1 MSYFKLIN
9 GIKDT
14 LRTDARVITITEGY
28 VDRVDEYKQNIP
40 IMAHI
45 IVDGG
50 TVEDNL
56 NVYGVEVMVLDIVS
70 ENNNITVEKF
80 LGNDNLQEVYNNTDN
95 IIRRFFML
103 MRRNAEGE
111 SIYIDGQP
119 TFEKVEEEETQNRL
133 AGWRLSFNVGV
144 PSSEIDVCVNP

>member
-28 VDRVDEYKQNIP
+28 VDRVDEYKQNIA

-56 NVYGVEVMVLDIVS
+56 NVF
-70 ENNNITVEKF
+70 KF
-80 LGNDNLQEVYNNTDN
+80 DFIL
-95 IIRRFFML
+95 
-103 MRRNAEGE
+103 
-111 SIYIDGQP
+111 
-119 TFEKVEEEETQNRL
+119 
-133 AGWRLSFNVGV
+133 
-144 PSSEIDVCVNP
+144 

>member
-14 LRTDARVITITEGY
+14 LRTDARVLTITEGY
-28 VDRVDEYKQNIP
+28 VDRVDEYRQNIP

-50 TVEDNL
+50 TVEENL
-56 NVYGVEVMVLDIVS
+56 NVYGVEVMVLDIVT

-103 MRRNAEGE
+103 MRRNAIGE

-119 TFEKVEEEETQNRL
+119 TFDKVLDTETQNRL
-133 AGWRLSFNVGV
+133 AGWDLTFNIGV
-144 PSSEIDVCVNP
+144 PSTEIDICVNP

>member
-1 MSYFKLIN
+1 
-9 GIKDT
+9 
-14 LRTDARVITITEGY
+14 
-28 VDRVDEYKQNIP
+28 
-40 IMAHI
+40 MAHI
-45 IVDGG
+45 IVDG

>member
-103 MRRNAEGE
+103 MRRNSIGE

-119 TFEKVEEEETQNRL
+119 TFDKVLDTETQNRL
-133 AGWRLSFNVGV
+133 AGWDLTFNIGV
-144 PSSEIDVCVNP
+144 PSPEIDVCVNP

>member
-1 MSYFKLIN
+1 
-9 GIKDT
+9 
-14 LRTDARVITITEGY
+14 
-28 VDRVDEYKQNIP
+28 
-40 IMAHI
+40 
-45 IVDGG
+45 
-50 TVEDNL
+50 
-56 NVYGVEVMVLDIVS
+56 
-70 ENNNITVEKF
+70 
-80 LGNDNLQEVYNNTDN
+80 
-95 IIRRFFML
+95 ML

>member
-28 VDRVDEYKQNIP
+28 VDRVDEYRQNIP

-50 TVEDNL
+50 TVEENL
-56 NVYGVEVMVLDIVS
+56 NVYGVEVMVLDIVT

-103 MRRNAEGE
+103 MRRNALGE

-119 TFEKVEEEETQNRL
+119 TFDKVLDTETQNRL
-133 AGWRLSFNVGV
+133 AGWDLTFNIGV
-144 PSSEIDVCVNP
+144 PSTEIDICVNP

>member
-1 MSYFKLIN
+1 
-9 GIKDT
+9 
-14 LRTDARVITITEGY
+14 
-28 VDRVDEYKQNIP
+28 
-40 IMAHI
+40 MAHI

-103 MRRNAEGE
+103 MRRNAEGQ

-133 AGWRLSFNVGV
+133 AGWRLSFNIGV
-144 PSSEIDVCVNP
+144 PSPEIDVCVNP

>member
-14 LRTDARVITITEGY
+14 LRTDARVITITEGDIDDLDAY
-28 VDRVDEYKQNIP
+28 RQNIP

-45 IVDGG
+45 VVNNG
-50 TVEDNL
+50 TIEENL
-56 NVYGVEVMVLDIVS
+56 NIYTVVVSVLDIVT
-70 ENNNITVEKF
+70 ENNNITQEKF

-103 MRRNAEGE
+103 MRRNSIGE

-119 TFEKVEEEETQNRL
+119 TFDKVLDTETQNRL
-133 AGWRLSFNVGV
+133 AGWDLTFNIGV
-144 PSSEIDVCVNP
+144 PSPEIDVCVNP

>member
-14 LRTDARVITITEGY
+14 LRTDFRIKTITEGY
-28 VDRVDEYKQNIP
+28 VDRVDEYKQNIA

-50 TVEDNL
+50 TVEENL
-56 NVYGVEVMVLDIVS
+56 NVYGVEVMVLDIVT

-95 IIRRFFML
+95 II
-103 MRRNAEGE
+103 
-111 SIYIDGQP
+111 
-119 TFEKVEEEETQNRL
+119 NR
-133 AGWRLSFNVGV
+133 
-144 PSSEIDVCVNP
+144 I

>member
-28 VDRVDEYKQNIP
+28 VD
-40 IMAHI
+40 
-45 IVDGG
+45 G
-50 TVEDNL
+50 TIEENL
-56 NVYGVEVMVLDIVS
+56 NIYTVVVSVLDIVT
-70 ENNNITVEKF
+70 ENNNITQEKF

-103 MRRNAEGE
+103 MRRNSIGE

-119 TFEKVEEEETQNRL
+119 TFDKVLDTETQNRL
-133 AGWRLSFNVGV
+133 AGWDLTFNIGV
-144 PSSEIDVCVNP
+144 PSPEIDVCVNP

>member
-14 LRTDARVITITEGY
+14 LRTDARVITITEGDIDDLDAY
-28 VDRVDEYKQNIP
+28 RQNIP

-45 IVDGG
+45 VVNNG
-50 TVEDNL
+50 TIEENL
-56 NVYGVEVMVLDIVS
+56 NIYTVVVSVLDIVT
-70 ENNNITVEKF
+70 ENNNITQEKF

-103 MRRNAEGE
+103 MRRNAEGQ

-133 AGWRLSFNVGV
+133 AGWRLSFNIGV
-144 PSSEIDVCVNP
+144 PSPEIDVCVNP